1 MMTENDRKSRSFMI
15 LIHLICWVLIM
26 SFPFLFIFDQD
37 DSSMDWQE
45 YFRRSGPVISYC
57 ILFYLNY
64 FMLIPKLLF
73 RERQKRFLAVNAL
86 AVIVFCLGIQ
96 VWLRYV
102 APAPALPPMH
112 MPRVNPTIIFFLRDA
127 FIMILTIGL
136 AAAIRLNSK
145 LANAENARRDA
156 EKSRTEAELK
166 NLRNQLNP
174 HFLLNTLNNIYALI
188 AFDADKAQGVVQ
200 ELSRLLR
207 YVLYD
212 NQNGTVPLAR
222 EMDFIRD
229 YISLMKIR
237 LSPKVRLTTSFDIRE
252 DSRRQIAPLI
262 FISLIENAFKHGVS
276 SSEESFIDIS
286 FSEQPDSI
294 TCTITNSCHP
304 KNRSD
309 KSGSGIGLEQ
319 VRRRLELIYPGKYE
333 WKYGTD
339 NGTKTYFS
347 NLTIWT
353 ARNKPYGST
362 A

>member
-166 NLRNQLNP
+166 NLRNQINP

-188 AFDADKAQGVVQ
+188 SFDAEKAQGVVQ

-207 YVLYD
+207 YVLYE
-212 NQNGTVPLAR
+212 NQNRTVPLAR

-276 SSEESFIDIS
+276 PSEEGFIDIS
-286 FSEQPDSI
+286 FTETHESI
-294 TCTITNSCHP
+294 TCSIRNSSHP
-304 KNRSD
+304 KTRSD

-319 VRRRLELIYPGKYE
+319 VRRRLELLYQGKYE

-339 NGTKTYFS
+339 SGTKTYFS
-347 NLTIWT
+347 NLTIWPDKET
-353 ARNKPYGST
+353 PHKSIT
-362 A
+362 